1 MPRHR
6 SVAREM
12 NCLSTLGGRAHR
24 KRKDDISWTFSNLPV
39 QTRVRFI
46 TPSLVNTS
54 CTNDNDSSVENA
66 SDDNEISEENVLDV
80 DDRMDSTMDDSDDC
94 SEAVDMDSLDDSTV
108 VSIDVSSHCIGN
120 RIVNLSTISMA
131 LQQKA
136 LCKNCQEASLDD
148 FFEFCDE
155 KVEET
160 YEEVKNKYSTNTRLK
175 SMKRN
180 VNIRRWHNK

>member
-39 QTRVRFI
+39 QTRVHFI

-66 SDDNEISEENVLDV
+66 SDNNEISEENVLDV

-94 SEAVDMDSLDDSTV
+94 SEAVDIDSLDDSTV
-108 VSIDVSSHCIGN
+108 VSLDVSSHCIGN